1 MEYHVHNNLYHSL
14 GYFSRR
20 QIGNIFFLFS
30 PERIWHF
37 LQIVSI
43 RDNLHELPKPIF
55 WDKIRKLFQIVVC
68 WNVLPSRQSVKE
80 AKVHIKGLPFIRI
93 RHLRCLHASSWYTQS
108 VKAPIRLHIRVRAI
122 WPGPPFSIKGSL
134 DIVEYIDEEE
144 IPWWR
149 CMDAQDKLNLR
160 ISHLLKVYF
169 RLMRVISYLHYIKG
183 TEQTVHELV
192 GLVICLYRILHSE
205 LNVWTT
211 AWEQYSSG
219 ICRKPEP

>member
-43 RDNLHELPKPIF
+43 RDNLHELSKPIF

-93 RHLRCLHASSWYTQS
+93 RHLRCLHGHAFYIA
-108 VKAPIRLHIRVRAI
+108 KMRLHGIRSQWR
-122 WPGPPFSIKGSL
+122 PLL
-134 DIVEYIDEEE
+134 DCIFAFEQFDQ
-144 IPWWR
+144 
-149 CMDAQDKLNLR
+149 ALR
-160 ISHLLKVYF
+160 F
-169 RLMRVISYLHYIKG
+169 RLKDHW
-183 TEQTVHELV
+183 
-192 GLVICLYRILHSE
+192 IL
-205 LNVWTT
+205 
-211 AWEQYSSG
+211 
-219 ICRKPEP
+219 